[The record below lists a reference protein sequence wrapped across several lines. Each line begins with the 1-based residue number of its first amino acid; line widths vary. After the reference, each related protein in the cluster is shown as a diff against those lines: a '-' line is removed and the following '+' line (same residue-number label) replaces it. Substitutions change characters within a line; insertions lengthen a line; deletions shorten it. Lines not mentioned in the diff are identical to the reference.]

1 MLAIPK
7 ECIDLLL
14 KLLTATV
21 LSGAIGL
28 EREFHGRAAGIRT
41 HILVCLGATIIMA
54 ISQVFQVTF
63 SSQGA
68 ESVFRIDPW
77 RIAAGIVTGIGFLGG
92 GAILKSNDL
101 IRGLTT
107 AACIW
112 FVAAIGIVIGIG
124 LFVPAIMV
132 TTVALFV
139 LIGLHPFGR
148 RIPSLKYGKIEIG
161 SSLESAENIESRCLQ
176 ILRKHSIVLQDTSV
190 SACSETGER
199 KLVLYIRSRGK
210 KNKHAIIKQILSTPN
225 VQHVIW

>member
-1 MLAIPK
+1 MFGLPM
-7 ECIDLLL
+7 EYIDLLL
-14 KLLTATV
+14 KLLIATV

-54 ISQVFQVTF
+54 ISQFYQFTF

-92 GAILKSNDL
+92 GAILKSNNL

-124 LFVPAIMV
+124 LFIPAIIV
-132 TTVALFV
+132 TIVALFV
-139 LIGLHPFGR
+139 LTALDPLGHWV
-148 RIPSLKYGKIEIG
+148 PSIKYDEIKI
-161 SSLESAENIESRCLQ
+161 SSAGESAEKIEDGCLK
-176 ILRKHSIVLQDTSV
+176 ILRRHSIIVQDTYV
-190 SACSETGER
+190 SACSKIGER
-199 KLVLYIRSRGK
+199 NLTLYIRSRGK
-210 KNKHAIIKQILSTPN
+210 KNKHEIIRQILSVPN
-225 VQHVIW
+225 VQNVRW